1 MTYNFDFP
9 YWGLY
14 LDELEQVEKETNRIG
29 ELYKLSDDDMEDIE
43 KDAKSIATSDLKH
56 CDSPFN
62 EGGNLTQIIGEA
74 KVQALINK
82 ICMKYNPYEDTFDYY
97 VNGSVVKIYR
107 NGEEL

>member
-1 MTYNFDFP
+1 MAYNFDFP

-14 LDELEQVEKETNRIG
+14 LDELELVEKETYRIG

-43 KDAKSIATSDLKH
+43 KDAKSIATSDLKY

-62 EGGNLTQIIGEA
+62 QGGNITHIMGKA

-82 ICMKYNPYEDTFDYY
+82 ICMKYNPYEDTFDYD
-97 VNGSVVKIYR
+97 VDGSVVKIYR
-107 NGEEL
+107 NGVEI